1 MGCGG
6 KALTPDT
13 AVINGSKSLTRNAA
27 AALAAVVFD
36 CSGRDVKYNNQ
47 LVTVRASV
55 DEWTLPPHTTATDG
69 HVGAAPKI
77 MCTSAMIIKGR

>member
-13 AVINGSKSLTRNAA
+13 AVINGSKSLTRN
-27 AALAAVVFD
+27 AVVFD

-55 DEWTLPPHTTATDG
+55 DEWTLPPNTTATDA

-77 MCTSAMIIKGR
+77 MCTSAMMIKGR